1 MGRTLVGGVGIPAR
15 YAGSGT
21 GIVGMPG
28 GRDTAGAWTSF
39 KSEGTGNGGGG
50 GAVPNKCAVVAAGP
64 VTPPPASELAADVT
78 SLGGGAY
85 WSWVGLGAGGCR
97 GEAVGGGGGI
107 GPTIG
112 DVTVAGI
119 IGTTIVGEAPICTG
133 LFSATNCLFCGGGF
147 AIALVV

>member
-1 MGRTLVGGVGIPAR
+1 MGRTLVGGAGIPAR

-28 GRDTAGAWTSF
+28 GRDTAGAGTPM
-39 KSEGTGNGGGG
+39 SEGTGS
-50 GAVPNKCAVVAAGP
+50 GAVPNKCAAVAAGP
-64 VTPPPASELAADVT
+64 ATPPPASELAADVT